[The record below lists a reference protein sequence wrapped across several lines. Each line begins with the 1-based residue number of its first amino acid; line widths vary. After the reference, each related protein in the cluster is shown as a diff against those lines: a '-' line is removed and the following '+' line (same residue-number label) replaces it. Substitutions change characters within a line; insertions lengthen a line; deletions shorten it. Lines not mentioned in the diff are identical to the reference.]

1 MQPLPVV
8 KVVAVLLVEAAPILA
23 VFPIAD
29 NHLAPANDAAV
40 VAVGTTLV
48 YPAVLLLSCSL
59 LVGGLAILAPGL
71 KTVVERERP
80 RLAAGIG
87 TLAVGILFA
96 TAAWAVSRV
105 RRSATALEVCLIVG
119 MKVIGL

>member
-8 KVVAVLLVEAAPILA
+8 KVVAVLSVEAAPILA

-29 NHLAPANDAAV
+29 NHLAPANDAVNTV

-105 RRSATALEVCLIVG
+105 RRSATALEVCLIGV
-119 MKVIGL
+119 